1 MESLVGLAGYAF
13 VAAVTPGPNN
23 VILWAAGIQFGFRA
37 TLPYIAGIA
46 IGVGA
51 MILAAA
57 AGVGALIAAVPALET
72 LLKLAGSAYLLYLA
86 YQIAGSAVVSEADV
100 ATAPSFRQSIG
111 FQFVNVKAWFF
122 VLGAVSA
129 FRPPATNVV
138 VGALLMTA
146 LCMAIVIPSASVWA
160 AGGHVL
166 GRFLTGSRTHRA
178 VSVVLALLLAGMVV
192 LIWL

>member
-1 MESLVGLAGYAF
+1 MESLVGLAVYAF

-86 YQIAGSAVVSEADV
+86 YQIAGSAAVHERDV
-100 ATAPSFRQSIG
+100 AMAPSFRQSVG

-129 FRPPATNVV
+129 FRPPEMNVV
-138 VGALLMTA
+138 LGALLMTA

-166 GRFLTGSRTHRA
+166 GRFVSGPRTHRA
-178 VSVVLALLLAGMVV
+178 ISLVLALLLAGMVA

>member
-1 MESLVGLAGYAF
+1 MEALIGLAGYAF

-23 VILWAAGIQFGFRA
+23 VILWAAGVQFGFRA

-57 AGVGALIAAVPALET
+57 AGIGALIAAVPALET

-86 YQIAGSAVVSEADV
+86 YRIAGSAAVREGEV
-100 ATAPSFRQSIG
+100 ASAPSFRQSIG

-129 FRPPATNVV
+129 FRPPGTNLL

-146 LCMAIVIPSASVWA
+146 LCMAIIVPSASVWA

-166 GRFLTGSRTHRA
+166 GRFVTGSRTHRA
-178 VSVVLALLLAGMVV
+178 ISLVLALLLAGMVI